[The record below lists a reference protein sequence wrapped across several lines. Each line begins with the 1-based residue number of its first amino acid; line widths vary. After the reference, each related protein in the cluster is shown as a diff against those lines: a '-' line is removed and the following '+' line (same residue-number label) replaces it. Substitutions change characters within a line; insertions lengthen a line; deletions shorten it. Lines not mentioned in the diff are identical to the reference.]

1 MAPRPRACPSRE
13 LTASTRL
20 TTRRSHVAQASL
32 VDSVDALIEFN
43 LLPAPPRGSRLT
55 WVLLLVGVVV
65 LVVAFFAANARTH

>member
-1 MAPRPRACPSRE
+1 M
-13 LTASTRL
+13 
-20 TTRRSHVAQASL
+20 AQASL